1 MTKPKN
7 RHRTF
12 SLENK
17 DSLAGLLFI
26 LPWLIGAIFF
36 FVKPLIMVVY
46 YAFHEV
52 SFPDGG
58 GIAYKY
64 VGFNSFIRAFTEDT
78 TFVRSFFESIMGILT
93 TSIFIIFFSM
103 FVALILKSKFR
114 GRVMVRAI
122 FFLPVII
129 AAGPIL
135 EIINGDTIAKLLMSG
150 QQSSTM
156 FGVVSMQSLLLDMGL
171 PLTVATAFTTVIN
184 GIFNLS
190 WKSGMQILLFLAGLQ
205 NVPTYL
211 YEAAEVE
218 GASRWESFWRVTF
231 PMITPV
237 LMLNSIYTIIEGFT
251 DYSNT
256 IVKLIVSQTQKL
268 YLSYAAALGT
278 TYFLIV
284 FLMVGLIYL
293 VINRRTF
300 YMEK

>member
-1 MTKPKN
+1 
-7 RHRTF
+7 
-12 SLENK
+12 
-17 DSLAGLLFI
+17 
-26 LPWLIGAIFF
+26 
-36 FVKPLIMVVY
+36 
-46 YAFHEV
+46 
-52 SFPDGG
+52 
-58 GIAYKY
+58 
-64 VGFNSFIRAFTEDT
+64 
-78 TFVRSFFESIMGILT
+78 FESIVGIIT
-93 TSIFIIFFSM
+93 TSVFIIFFSM

-114 GRVMVRAI
+114 GRILVRAI

-156 FGVVSMQSLLLDMGL
+156 FGVVSMQTLLLDMGL

-205 NVPTYL
+205 NVPAYL

-218 GASRWESFWRVTF
+218 GASKWESFWRVTF

-237 LMLNSIYTIIEGFT
+237 LMLNAIYTVIEGFT